1 MQSERNAVSAALGK
15 NYPYQSSAFK
25 TENFVEISFQ
35 NNYGADN
42 VIIQSFSVYYMR
54 QANVLFI
61 ISFIYLMYHQCNTSM
76 NPVKK
81 SLIALFVNKIK
92 ASKSSTFPTL
102 VIKRLSEIT
111 FLEQK

>member
-1 MQSERNAVSAALGK
+1 
-15 NYPYQSSAFK
+15 
-25 TENFVEISFQ
+25 
-35 NNYGADN
+35 
-42 VIIQSFSVYYMR
+42 
-54 QANVLFI
+54 
-61 ISFIYLMYHQCNTSM
+61 MYHQCNTSM

-92 ASKSSTFPTL
+92 ASKSSIFPTL